1 MPKISAQKKL
11 ENAFKNAK
19 VMDLNDL
26 REVIQSNSR
35 MTIFRRLEKI
45 GYYSSYSHVGRYY
58 TLKEIPRFD
67 SDGIWFLRDIGFS
80 KNGSLKNTIK
90 SLVDESE
97 AGKFHAELEDRL
109 KVRAQN
115 ALLELARIKKIDR
128 VKYAGKYLYLSAEPG
143 IGERQLRRRDKIATL
158 VPAKSS
164 GFSETMEIEILAET
178 IRQSSK
184 CPTIKNVFLGL
195 CERGLSVTEK
205 EITTVFERHDI
216 EKKTLD
222 LR

>member
-1 MPKISAQKKL
+1 MPKIGTLKKL

-26 REVIQSNSR
+26 RAVIQSNSR

-45 GYYSSYSHVGRYY
+45 GYYSSYTHAGRYY

-80 KNGSLKNTIK
+80 KHGSLKKTIT

-97 AGKFHAELEDRL
+97 AGKFHVELEDQL

-115 ALLELARIKKIDR
+115 ALLELARIKKIAR
-128 VKYAGKYLYLSAEPG
+128 VKYAGKYLYLNAEPD
-143 IGERQLRRRDKIATL
+143 IRERQLRLRDNIATL
-158 VPAKSS
+158 GLAKSS
-164 GFSETMEIEILAET
+164 GFSETVEIEILAET

-184 CPTIKNVFLGL
+184 RPTIKNVFLGL
-195 CERGLSVTEK
+195 HERGLSVTEK
-205 EITTVFERHDI
+205 EITTVFERYDI
-216 EKKTLD
+216 EKKTPD
-222 LR
+222 SR